1 MTQEN
6 DKPIEAALSFK
17 LSEDQ
22 TQLIAVVH
30 AAVPDGTPIA
40 PLDAS
45 QLRQLIIES
54 GHTNWQLLDDELAK
68 VCSLLGKSDF
78 PTEIMIGKH
87 LDGKFAIKVAENASC
102 VHLSV
107 TPAIG
112 GKPVTTE
119 QVAKALADS
128 NIIHG
133 IKTDVIQKALS
144 NNAAGKY
151 VIAESTPPT
160 HGENAR
166 FESLIAEA
174 KDTHP
179 LINEDGRVDYHEI
192 GSFISVN
199 AGDALMR
206 KIPATQGING
216 VDVYGRAII
225 ANPGKDIPF
234 SNKLHGVEIDPED
247 QNLLRASTGGLP
259 KVLANGVSVSTV
271 IDVKDVNLSTGNI
284 DFNGTVNIR
293 GDVIE
298 GMKVNA
304 TGDVII
310 AGMTEG
316 AHIHADGN
324 IIIHKGVIGRGELR
338 TEAGEPGQ
346 SVAILTSGGSIEA
359 RFIENAIVHAAGNIT
374 IGEFVSHSELFSH
387 NTIVVG
393 KKGAKKGHILGG
405 STRARI
411 SVDAHMLGSQSNVK
425 THIDV
430 GNDPELHEKVKITT
444 TSYEEKIEEQEKL
457 LTLIH
462 RLKQQPDQKS
472 KAIMARALSTLK
484 KLNEELKIITT
495 EKTQIEAQDQ
505 LTSSAIVYVRKHAFP
520 ETSITIGNASYTV
533 QNRTEAGSF
542 VLEGQKVC
550 FKLGRF

>member
-1 MTQEN
+1 MTEEN
-6 DKPIEAALSFK
+6 DSPIGPPALSFK
-17 LSEDQ
+17 VSEDQ
-22 TQLIAVVH
+22 TQLIAVVP
-30 AAVPDGTPIA
+30 AGTPIA
-40 PLDAS
+40 PLNVT
-45 QLRQLIIES
+45 QLNQLIIAS
-54 GHTNWQLLDDELAK
+54 GHTNWQLLDDGLAK
-68 VCSLLGKSDF
+68 VCSLLGNSDF
-78 PTEIMIGKH
+78 PTEVMIGKH
-87 LDGKFAIKVAENASC
+87 LDGKFVINIADNASC

-107 TPAIG
+107 TPPIG

-119 QVAKALADS
+119 QVAKALADN

-144 NNAAGKY
+144 NNTTEKC
-151 VIAESTPPT
+151 VIAESTPPIQ
-160 HGENAR
+160 GEDAR

-179 LINEDGRVDYHEI
+179 LINDDGRVDYHEI

-206 KIPATQGING
+206 KIPPTQGING
-216 VDVYGRAII
+216 VDVYGKAID
-225 ANPGKDIPF
+225 AKPGKDIAF
-234 SNKLHGVEIDPED
+234 SNKLVGVEIDPED
-247 QNLLRASTGGLP
+247 PNLLRATTDGLP

-293 GDVIE
+293 GDVVE

-316 AHIHADGN
+316 AQIHADGN

-338 TEAGEPGQ
+338 TVAGEPGQ
-346 SVAILTSGGSIEA
+346 SVAILTSGESIEA

-374 IGEFVSHSELFSH
+374 IGEFVSHSELFSL

-411 SVDAHMLGSQSNVK
+411 SIDAHMLGSQSNVK

-430 GNDPELHEKVKITT
+430 GNDPELHEKVKLTT
-444 TSYEEKIEEQEKL
+444 TSYEEKIEEQKKL
-457 LTLIH
+457 STLIH
-462 RLKQQPDQKS
+462 RLKEQPDQKS
-472 KAIMARALSTLK
+472 KAIMLRALSTLK
-484 KLNEELKIITT
+484 KLNEELEILTT
-495 EKTQIEAQDQ
+495 EKMQIEAQDK

-520 ETSITIGNASYTV
+520 GTSITIGNASYTV
-533 QNRTEAGSF
+533 QDRTEAGSF
-542 VLEGQKVC
+542 ILEGKKVC
-550 FKLGRF
+550 FKPG

>member
-1 MTQEN
+1 MTEEN
-6 DKPIEAALSFK
+6 DKPIEPALSFK
-17 LSEDQ
+17 ESEDQ
-22 TQLIAVVH
+22 TQLIAVVP
-30 AAVPDGTPIA
+30 AGTHIA
-40 PLDAS
+40 PLNAI
-45 QLRQLIIES
+45 QLTQLIVES
-54 GHTNWQLLDDELAK
+54 GHTNWHLLNDGLAK

-87 LDGKFAIKVAENASC
+87 LDGEFVINVAEDASC

-107 TPAIG
+107 TPPTG
-112 GKPVTTE
+112 GMPVTTE
-119 QVAKALADS
+119 QVTRALADN

-144 NNAAGKY
+144 SNTTEKC

-160 HGENAR
+160 HGEDSR
-166 FESLIAEA
+166 FESLITEA
-174 KDTHP
+174 RDSHP
-179 LINEDGRVDYHEI
+179 HINDDGRVDYHEI
-192 GSFISVN
+192 GSFISIN

-206 KIPATQGING
+206 KIPPTQGVNG
-216 VDVYGRAII
+216 VDVYGKVIHAK
-225 ANPGKDIPF
+225 PGKDIPF
-234 SNKLHGVEIDPED
+234 SNKLSGVEIDTED
-247 QNLLRASTGGLP
+247 QNLLRATTGGLP
-259 KVLANGVSVSTV
+259 KVLENGVTVSTV

-324 IIIHKGVIGRGELR
+324 IMINKGVIGRGELR

-346 SVAILTSGGSIEA
+346 SVAILTSGGSIQA
-359 RFIENAIVHAAGNIT
+359 RFIENAIVHAAKNIT
-374 IGEFVSHSELFSH
+374 IGEFVSHSELFSL
-387 NTIVVG
+387 NAIVVG

-411 SVDAHMLGSQSNVK
+411 SIDAHMLGSQANVK

-430 GNDPELHEKVKITT
+430 GNDPELHEKVRITT
-444 TSYEEKIEEQEKL
+444 TTYEEKMEEQKKL
-457 LTLIH
+457 NTLIH
-462 RLKQQPDQKS
+462 RLRELPDQKS
-472 KAIMARALSTLK
+472 KSIMARALSTLK
-484 KLNEELKIITT
+484 KINEEIETITQ
-495 EKTQIEAQDQ
+495 KKSLIEAQDQ

-520 ETSITIGNASYTV
+520 GTSITIGNASYTV
-533 QNRTEAGSF
+533 QDRTEAGSF
-542 VLEGQKVC
+542 VLEGKTIC
-550 FKLGRF
+550 FKPGKF